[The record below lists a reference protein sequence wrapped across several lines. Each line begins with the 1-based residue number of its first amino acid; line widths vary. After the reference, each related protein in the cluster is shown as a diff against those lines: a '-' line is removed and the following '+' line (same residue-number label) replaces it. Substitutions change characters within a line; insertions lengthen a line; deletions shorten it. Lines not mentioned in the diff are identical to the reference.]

1 VITAVVKAPT
11 AVVVTV
17 NVADVEPAIT
27 VTEAGTVALLMLE
40 ASATAAP
47 PVGAG
52 PLKVTVPVD
61 ELPPITDVGLSLTP
75 IRPAGVMLS

>member
-40 ASATAAP
+40 ASATA
-47 PVGAG
+47 
-52 PLKVTVPVD
+52 VPVD